1 MNQLQLGDYRGG
13 RDSITGLMNAEIP
26 QLQNVTAAAQAFGSI
41 GLQSMAQ
48 RHGIADQYNYDLR
61 NKMALADKTLSA
73 QMGIGQ
79 MNQAY
84 KEQAAA
90 AQANAQEQQAQ
101 DILGGEEQAMLDWAS
116 NVIQQ
121 YEPDSPEH
129 KQAARTLQM
138 LKNRRHG
145 SAGFNKGYSGF
156 VGEHDV
162 SNMLSQGSLGA
173 AGWQQ
178 AKKPVPAASKKPLP
192 KPAPSGYGDEDLHS

>member
-41 GLQSMAQ
+41 GLQGMAQ

-61 NKMALADKTLSA
+61 NKMALADRSLSA

-79 MNQAY
+79 MNQGY

-90 AQANAQEQQAQ
+90 AQEQQAQ
-101 DILGGEEQAMLDWAS
+101 DILSGEEQAMLDWAG

-138 LKNRRHG
+138 LQNRRHG

-178 AKKPVPAASKKPLP
+178 AKKPTPAASKKPLP
-192 KPAPSGYGDEDLHS
+192 KPPSGAWANIDPDFHS